1 MNMANSPS
9 QSIVDQ
15 VKALPPDEQLRVAE
29 AIDKITWAQR
39 WRRICE
45 RIDARVR
52 AAPPMD
58 DNLIDEAVREV
69 RKEKPL
75 SERSSTPRS

>member
-1 MNMANSPS
+1 MATSAS

-39 WRRICE
+39 WRRVCE
-45 RIDARVR
+45 RIEARVR
-52 AAPPMD
+52 TANPISD
-58 DNLIDEAVREV
+58 DQIDEAVQEV
-69 RKEKPL
+69 RKEKSL
-75 SERSSTPRS
+75 SDRSSTPRS